1 METPSS
7 EKLSWNRPS
16 MAEQPVIVQR
26 ISWSDLCPW
35 TIIFKTLPVASS
47 MTVLAFALLG
57 VVLTPMGWLLSETLF
72 INQELR
78 QEAILMEIAEVN
90 RSPYQGVFLAT
101 DASDPMSSVGA
112 KLTGPSAVFRQ
123 LVSPFEYLFNQNWD
137 IREFLYFLVGCV
149 WSLLVW
155 SFVGLAITRVCLL
168 RLTRHEFC
176 GMDEAFK
183 FALGN
188 WMTAAGAIG
197 IPLLAVA
204 GLCIPGFVFGL
215 LMGFDW
221 GVLVSGIFWFV
232 VLGIGTAMGLLLL
245 GLMFG
250 WPLMVSSVA
259 CESQNSF
266 DAMTRS
272 YAYTFQRPLNYVFYM
287 LIAVLFGGFCWLIVA
302 SLTNGIVDLSFW
314 STSWGAN
321 LGSPDRIDTIQVNAL
336 SATGAGGESE
346 SNLLTS
352 GGSIIGLWVALF
364 KTLAAAFIY
373 GLFWC
378 MASSIY
384 LLLRL
389 DVDETEMDEV
399 FVADEKRT
407 YKLPPLQSDENG
419 IPQVQ
424 ELVSTDEGS
433 APSTDGS
440 D

>member
-1 METPSS
+1 
-7 EKLSWNRPS
+7 
-16 MAEQPVIVQR
+16 MAEQPVVVQK

-47 MTVLAFALLG
+47 MTVLTFALLG

-78 QEAILMEIAEVN
+78 QEAILMEIVEVN
-90 RSPYQGVFLAT
+90 RSPYHGVFLAT
-101 DASDPMSSVGA
+101 DSNESVSVLGV
-112 KLTGPSAVFRQ
+112 KLSGPSAVFRQ
-123 LVSPFEYLFNQNWD
+123 LVSPFEYLFSENWGF
-137 IREFLYFLVGCV
+137 REFLYFLVGCI

-155 SFVGLAITRVCLL
+155 SFIGVAITRVCLL
-168 RLTRHEFC
+168 RLTRNEHC
-176 GMDEAFK
+176 GMEDAFG
-183 FALGN
+183 FAIRN
-188 WMTAAGAIG
+188 WMTTAGAVG

-204 GLCIPGFVFGL
+204 GLCIPGFFFGL
-215 LMGFDW
+215 LMGLDW
-221 GVLVSGIFWFV
+221 GVLVAGIFWFV
-232 VLGIGTAMGLLLL
+232 VLAIGTAMGLLLL

-272 YAYTFQRPLNYVFYM
+272 YAYTFQRPLHYAFYM
-287 LIAVLFGGFCWLIVA
+287 LIAVLFGGFCWLIVV
-302 SLTNGIVDLSFW
+302 SLTNGIIDLGFW

-321 LGSPDRIDTIQVNAL
+321 LVAPDRIDTIQGTAL
-336 SATGAGGESE
+336 ATTGTASESE
-346 SNLLTS
+346 SSLMTS
-352 GGSIIGLWVALF
+352 GRSIIGLWQALF
-364 KTLAAAFIY
+364 RTLAAAFIY

-378 MASSIY
+378 MASAVY

-389 DVDETEMDEV
+389 NVDETEMDEI

-407 YKLPPLQSDENG
+407 YELPPLQSDENG

-424 ELVSTDEGS
+424 DLVPVADGPDAESS
-433 APSTDGS
+433 STDGS
-440 D
+440 E